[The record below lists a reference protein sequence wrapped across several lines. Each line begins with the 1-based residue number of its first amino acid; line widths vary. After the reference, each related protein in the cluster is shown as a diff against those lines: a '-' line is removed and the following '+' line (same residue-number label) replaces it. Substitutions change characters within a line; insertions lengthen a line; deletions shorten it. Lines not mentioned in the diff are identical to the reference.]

1 MLAVGSFRPGA
12 SRMQERG
19 EEQPGAGPW
28 AGCERVCSLKSVQGK
43 DQFSQSR
50 AELSYMFPSKRG

>member
-1 MLAVGSFRPGA
+1 
-12 SRMQERG
+12 MQERG

-28 AGCERVCSLKSVQGK
+28 AGCERVCSLESVQGK